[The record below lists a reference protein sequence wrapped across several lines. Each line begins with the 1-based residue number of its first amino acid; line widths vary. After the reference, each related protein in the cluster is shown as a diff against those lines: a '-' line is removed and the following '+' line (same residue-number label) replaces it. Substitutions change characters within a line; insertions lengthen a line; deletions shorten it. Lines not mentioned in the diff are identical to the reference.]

1 MAKKKQ
7 NLEDLSQSHGKEEKF
22 VPTTLDQ
29 IWGDEGLSKYGTM
42 EEEVYEEKIQE
53 MNKTDLWSHAS
64 KIGLV
69 PIDNTNLLRKTLL
82 SEFRKH
88 VNMYRKVLAPEEKPS
103 KLSKEALKIL
113 SEGR

>member
-1 MAKKKQ
+1 MAKKSK
-7 NLEDLSQSHGKEEKF
+7 NLEDLSQTHAMEQKF

-42 EEEVYEEKIQE
+42 DEEVYLDRLNE

-64 KIGLV
+64 KVGLV
-69 PIDNTNLLRKTLL
+69 PIDNTSLLRKTLL
-82 SEFRKH
+82 TEFRKH
-88 VNMYRKVLAPEEKPS
+88 VNMYRKSLAPQEAPT
-103 KLSKEALKIL
+103 KLSKEALRIL

>member
-1 MAKKKQ
+1 MAKKKKS
-7 NLEDLSQSHGKEEKF
+7 LEDLSQTHAMNEQF

-29 IWGDEGLSKYGTM
+29 IWGDEGLFKYGTM
-42 EEEVYEEKIQE
+42 NEDEYAEKLDE

-69 PIDNTNLLRKTLL
+69 PIDNIPHLKRTLL

-88 VNMYRKVLAPEEKPS
+88 VSSYRKTAGPQEAKA
-103 KLSKEALKIL
+103 KIDKEVLKIL
-113 SEGR
+113 SEGK

>member
-1 MAKKKQ
+1 M
-7 NLEDLSQSHGKEEKF
+7 
-22 VPTTLDQ
+22 
-29 IWGDEGLSKYGTM
+29 DESA
-42 EEEVYEEKIQE
+42 YEEKISE

-64 KIGLV
+64 KLGLV

-88 VNMYRKVLAPEEKPS
+88 VNSYRKVLAPEEKPS

-113 SEGR
+113 AEGR